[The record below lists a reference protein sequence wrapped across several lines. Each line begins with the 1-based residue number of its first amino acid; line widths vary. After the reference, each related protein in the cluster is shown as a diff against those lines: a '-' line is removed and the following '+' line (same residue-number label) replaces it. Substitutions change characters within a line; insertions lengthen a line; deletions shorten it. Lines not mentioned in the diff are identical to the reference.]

1 MSCRFEKGKLM
12 RTQLSLYQHIVI
24 LLLLVSVSGNTY
36 AQGQLLLKSGF
47 EPSVSVTSD
56 MSDIKGVDKVS
67 GFRWDATPSWIE
79 SSRFVYLV
87 KRNKKITDY
96 MASFIETDV
105 GPYGNKT
112 HMLCMQNKADDP
124 DQSSTSRNEYS
135 FFMKPVP
142 NNYREGYV
150 KYWMKLQKNLGE
162 LVPKD
167 KASPWYMI
175 MEWKE
180 PNSKIRK
187 SAEECKKR
195 GEKPG
200 GSNNYRININ
210 IRRKENAS
218 IFRWYITGEHPQPCR
233 KTEWTYF
240 APKVSVP
247 LGRWFLVEAYMKQHA
262 TEGRVYFAVD
272 GQVILDTDII
282 KPKDFTG
289 RTQHANNPL
298 PLKFWSPMKN
308 YHSMNWNR
316 TGPVSQWYD
325 DFELW
330 SGFPPGHPAL
340 KDKDSSEEVIFRE
353 HFDYPDGHLPQGLW
367 SEGDTAGIQNGRLYV
382 NADTGQ
388 FRRSTVWLNREFS
401 GDLRVEYDSC
411 VLASTDMANNMN
423 FFFLYSDTSGKPL
436 YDSRNNRLDGNY
448 PKYHNFNG
456 YIFTNVANGSE
467 TPARFRFRD
476 CPGFNLVSESFQYEN
491 KQRTIY
497 HMAVEKRG
505 KHFKYSIND
514 TVFLDAVD
522 DKFNPVHD
530 KGLMGFRTWHTEL
543 WWDNLIVTRLK

>member
-1 MSCRFEKGKLM
+1 M
-12 RTQLSLYQHIVI
+12 RTQSNLLQHITI
-24 LLLLVSVSGNTY
+24 LLLLASVSGSTY

-47 EPSVSVTSD
+47 EPSVSVTLD
-56 MSDIKGVDKVS
+56 MSDIMGVEQVS
-67 GFRWDATPSWIE
+67 GFRWDASPLWIE

-87 KRNKKITDY
+87 NRNKKITDY

-112 HMLCMQNKADDP
+112 HVLCMQNKADDP
-124 DQSSTSRNEYS
+124 DHGSTSRNEYS

-150 KYWMKLQKNLGE
+150 KYWMKLQSNLGE

-167 KASPWYMI
+167 KVTPWYMI

-180 PNSKIRK
+180 PNSGIRK

-195 GEKPG
+195 GERPG

-210 IRRKENAS
+210 IRREENTS
-218 IFRWYITGEHPQPCR
+218 KFRWYITGEHPQPCR
-233 KTEWTYF
+233 KKEWVYL
-240 APKVSVP
+240 APEASVP
-247 LGRWFLVEAYMKQHA
+247 LGRWFLVEAYMKKHA

-272 GQVILDTDII
+272 GQVVLDTDITT
-282 KPKDFTG
+282 PKGFTG
-289 RTQHANNPL
+289 RTQHATNPL
-298 PLKFWSPMKN
+298 TLKFWSPMKN

-340 KDKDSSEEVIFRE
+340 RDNGSSEEVIFKE
-353 HFDYPDGHLPQGLW
+353 NFDYPDGPLPQEWW
-367 SEGDTAGIQNGRLYV
+367 SEGDIAGIQDDRLYV

-388 FRRSTVWLNREFS
+388 FRRSTVWVDQVFS
-401 GDLRVEYDSC
+401 GDLRVEYDAC
-411 VLASTDMANNMN
+411 VLASTDIANNMN
-423 FFFLYSDTSGKPL
+423 FFFLYSDTSDKPL
-436 YDSRNNRLDGNY
+436 YESRRTRSDGNY
-448 PKYHNFNG
+448 PKYHSLNG

-476 CPGFNLVSESFQYEN
+476 CPGFNLVSESLQYEN

-497 HMAVEKRG
+497 HITIEKRG
-505 KHFKYSIND
+505 NHFKYSINN
-514 TVFLDAVD
+514 TVVLDATD
-522 DKFNPVHD
+522 DQFNSLHD

-543 WWDNLIVTRLK
+543 WWDNFIVTRPK